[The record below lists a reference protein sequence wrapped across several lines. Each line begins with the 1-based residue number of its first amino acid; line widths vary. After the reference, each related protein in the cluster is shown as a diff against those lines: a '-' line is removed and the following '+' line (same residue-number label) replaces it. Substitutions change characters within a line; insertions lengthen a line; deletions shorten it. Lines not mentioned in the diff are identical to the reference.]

1 VKTWSKIVREL
12 VNRIQ
17 NVRKTKDFN
26 VTDRISVSLEKHELV
41 TAAVASFGDYIK
53 NEVLA
58 DDLTLVEVVASG
70 EAIELPE
77 DVRLGMLV
85 E

>member
-1 VKTWSKIVREL
+1 M
-12 VNRIQ
+12 
-17 NVRKTKDFN
+17 
-26 VTDRISVSLEKHELV
+26 TDRISVSLEKHELV

-58 DDLTLVEVVASG
+58 DALSLVEVVAG
-70 EAIELPE
+70 EEAIELPE

-85 E
+85 ELN